1 MRDVN
6 DSSFMLLA
14 DPGDWTIA
22 QGVAWNGE
30 AHELAGKQKW
40 RLPPA
45 LTPANARAALAATSP
60 VVLDGFGAV
69 ARLTDDRGGVES
81 LDDATWVRI
90 TDIDNTALAPKVG
103 RFVAMALGG
112 ARLAL
117 LASDGT
123 NSFLELFDLRGRW
136 GLDTPE
142 NPAVALTVDST
153 ETALAVAPD
162 GPIYVLVEDGLAIY
176 EGGPIQYHPGSRC
189 RAERPGDRLQRG
201 R

>member
-30 AHELAGKQKW
+30 AHDLAGKQNW

-45 LTPANARAALAATSP
+45 LTPANARAVLAATSP

-81 LDDATWVRI
+81 LDGATWVRI

-103 RFVAMALGG
+103 RFATGRTAFSNCLICADAGG
-112 ARLAL
+112 WTRRK
-117 LASDGT
+117 T
-123 NSFLELFDLRGRW
+123 
-136 GLDTPE
+136 
-142 NPAVALTVDST
+142 
-153 ETALAVAPD
+153 
-162 GPIYVLVEDGLAIY
+162 
-176 EGGPIQYHPGSRC
+176 
-189 RAERPGDRLQRG
+189 RPWR
-201 R
+201 